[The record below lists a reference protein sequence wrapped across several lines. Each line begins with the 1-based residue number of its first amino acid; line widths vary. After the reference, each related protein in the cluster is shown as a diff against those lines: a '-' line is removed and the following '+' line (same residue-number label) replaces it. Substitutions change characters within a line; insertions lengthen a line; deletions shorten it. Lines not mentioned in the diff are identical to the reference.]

1 MTSIQTNNNRT
12 KNLVLRLA
20 SERAVMALLLAGG
33 MVFFLGATR
42 RSTLSGM
49 PMKLQSIQKA
59 HWRQCADV
67 VLAGDSRV
75 GCGVSPSEMGRFL
88 KGQRIYNYFFTGN
101 GYSQEYLE
109 AIEKVLDPASEQRM
123 IILGIS
129 PQSLTPLMTKKRDF
143 HEDRKNYASQS
154 VTLARWFRL
163 LLCHTAPMTRNEI
176 FGGRFANE
184 ETPRKY
190 VEVFSDGWMAAY
202 SEPTDYSGFL
212 HDARYNIFNNN
223 YVSANIVA
231 DVMDA
236 VARWRREGIRV
247 YAFRPP
253 TVEAMV
259 ALEEELSGFDEE
271 EFKTA
276 FQNAG
281 GIWLDVDPFG
291 YPSHDGCH
299 LRRDGA
305 VAFTRDLSKMIS
317 AAEGKRG
324 RPITLSL
331 TSQENL
337 DAARE
342 DHQNEK

>member
-1 MTSIQTNNNRT
+1 MVRARKFFLS
-12 KNLVLRLA
+12 LA
-20 SERAVMALLLAGG
+20 SERTVMALLLAG
-33 MVFFLGATR
+33 VLVLVLGVTR

-101 GYSQEYLE
+101 GYSLEYLE
-109 AIEKVLDPASEQRM
+109 AIENVLDPASEQRM

-154 VTLARWFRL
+154 VTLARWFRT

-176 FGGRFANE
+176 FGGRLAKNG
-184 ETPRKY
+184 TTQKY
-190 VEVFSDGWMAAY
+190 VEVFADGWMAAY
-202 SEPTDYSGFL
+202 SEPADYSGYL
-212 HDARYNIFNNN
+212 HDARYNIFHNN
-223 YVSANIVA
+223 YVSADIVA
-231 DVMDA
+231 NVMHA

-253 TVEAMV
+253 TVAEMV
-259 ALEEELSGFDEE
+259 SLEKELSGFDEE
-271 EFKTA
+271 EFKAT
-276 FQNAG
+276 FETAG
-281 GIWLDVDPFG
+281 GIWLDVNPFG

-305 VAFTRDLSKMIS
+305 VAFTRDLSEMIL
-317 AAEGKRG
+317 AAEEERD
-324 RPITLSL
+324 RALTLSL
-331 TSQENL
+331 TAQE
-337 DAARE
+337 R
-342 DHQNEK
+342 